1 MSNKRLMRS
10 IILVSVLYVTA
21 QIFADITSL
30 RILMIAGFSI
40 DGGTLVYPL
49 TFTLRDLIHKT
60 AGKEVARLLIFSAA
74 AINLVMAGLFYL
86 VAQLPADMGVGP
98 QIEFG
103 NVLAPVFRI
112 VLASIIAEVVAE
124 LIDTEV
130 YHWWV
135 QKFGKGQQWMRVV
148 SSNAVSVP
156 VDSALFCAIAF
167 VGVLPGSVVWSIFTA
182 NIIVKG
188 AVTVVSIPGIY
199 AVKEPQIS

>member
-1 MSNKRLMRS
+1 MQYNHYIRS

-60 AGKEVARLLIFSAA
+60 AGKQAARLLIFSAA
-74 AINLVMAGLFYL
+74 GINIAMAGLFYL
-86 VAQLPADMGVGP
+86 VSVLPADMSVGA

-103 NVLAPVFRI
+103 YVLAPIFRI
-112 VLASIIAEVVAE
+112 VFASILAEVIAE

-135 QKFGKGQQWMRVV
+135 TRFGKDRQWMRVV

-156 VDSALFCAIAF
+156 IDSALFCSIAF
-167 VGVLPGSVVWSIFTA
+167 IGTMPGSVVWSIFMA
-182 NIIVKG
+182 NVLVKG
-188 AVTVVSIPGIY
+188 IVTVVSIPGIY
-199 AVKEPQIS
+199 AVKEAQV